1 MGKIKRIIISFK
13 TDHSVIHIYQSFPD
27 IQEFYNKKKIPP
39 TNKEEYERDLALAL
53 LEVEPVPRSD
63 SGSDIMGNCFIVTS
77 FDLVAILNAILDSL
91 S

>member
-1 MGKIKRIIISFK
+1 MSDLVGTQIVGFL
-13 TDHSVIHIYQSFPD
+13 THSLIYQSFPD

-63 SGSDIMGNCFIVTS
+63 SGSDIMGNCFIVKS
-77 FDLVAILNAILDSL
+77 IW
-91 S
+91 